1 MDYLKKTLDYL
12 FLYGKGKRFFLL
24 WLFFLPTCLL
34 VGLFFPTSKYVD
46 ILFSF
51 RTATYPSFSAFWL
64 NSFNSAWW
72 ALVGL
77 AIAFVLF
84 LLSVSYVSAIITRHI
99 RIGKLAFPNFFRAVN
114 NNFFP
119 AMAVTAFFLLVA
131 FVAHL
136 VFIGL
141 AYLWMQLASR
151 VLGLVMTILFLIL
164 ILIGMTYLLS
174 STTMWLPTMSFSG
187 QYVFRALGVAFYK
200 SRNYQRKFFVPA
212 LFAVAAVTV
221 VAVAGHFCPVWYV
234 TAILHALIYSVVL
247 TVTVAFSFITYC
259 ESESIKRE
267 DLAQKYFGR

>member
-64 NSFNSAWW
+64 DSFNSAWW

-114 NNFFP
+114 NNFFS
-119 AMAVTAFFLLVA
+119 AIAVTAFFLLVA